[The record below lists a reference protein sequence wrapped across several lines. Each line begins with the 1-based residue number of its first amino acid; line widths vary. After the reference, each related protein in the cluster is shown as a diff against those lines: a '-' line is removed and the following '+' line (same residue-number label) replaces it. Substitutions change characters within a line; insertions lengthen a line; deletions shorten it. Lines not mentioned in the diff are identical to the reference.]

1 MAYSKHRAQR
11 ARKFE
16 EEVKDQTT
24 DTTTEEG
31 GEESTPDSHEQFVNI
46 LTEMGL
52 SADQAEAVHQMA
64 MDLVN
69 AGGAQEGDAQ
79 ETQMARARR
88 RAAMSRRARGAR
100 SPRREFSRGV
110 ARGESRGAR
119 PMGRRFSES
128 PRGRRPLSARSRQM
142 GASNMEAQLRRQR
155 REIVELKRQLR
166 EFGAQPA
173 ARPARARENFNTQP
187 KAMSTGGNVLDRV
200 KSFINK

>member
-1 MAYSKHRAQR
+1 MYNQNKYRARR

-16 EEVKDQTT
+16 EEVKDQTEE
-24 DTTTEEG
+24 TTTEEVVE
-31 GEESTPDSHEQFVNI
+31 EESTPDSHEQFVNI

-88 RAAMSRRARGAR
+88 RRAMARRRANMSRRPARGQR
-100 SPRREFSRGV
+100 SEFSGRRPV
-110 ARGESRGAR
+110 RGEV
-119 PMGRRFSES
+119 
-128 PRGRRPLSARSRQM
+128 RGRRDFGTTDNRTQM
-142 GASNMEAQLRRQR
+142 MLRRQR
-155 REIVELKRQLR
+155 REIMELKRQLK

-173 ARPARARENFNTQP
+173 ARPERTRGEFNTEV
-187 KAMSTGGNVLDRV
+187 KAMPTQGNVLDRV
-200 KSFINK
+200 KSFMK